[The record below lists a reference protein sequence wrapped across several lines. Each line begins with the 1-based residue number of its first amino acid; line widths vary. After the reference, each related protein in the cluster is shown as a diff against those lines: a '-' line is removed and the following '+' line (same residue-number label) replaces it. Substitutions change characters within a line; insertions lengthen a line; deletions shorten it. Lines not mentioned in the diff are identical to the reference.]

1 MSVADGWSP
10 VASHYI
16 EIKLQP
22 GESKDLVFCLGYVEN
37 KVEEKFAPDLDENST
52 IITSGDRKKN
62 IVNKAKA
69 QAMMAMC
76 DTAEKADKRLAE
88 LTRLT
93 GTACSVSTALI
104 LPVKSST
111 EW

>member
-37 KVEEKFAPDLDENST
+37 KFEEKFAPDLDENST

-69 QAMMAMC
+69 KAMMAMC
-76 DTAEKADKRLAE
+76 DTAEKADKLLAE
-88 LTRLT
+88 LKETLEQPAR
-93 GTACSVSTALI
+93 SVQR
-104 LPVKSST
+104 
-111 EW
+111 